1 MSKSRYKLSST
12 GNTEPPAFF
21 QLLEMGFELSK
32 FQDFYIAQNPDV
44 EFVANSPL
52 ELLGLVA
59 LYNAKGEN
67 WRVSD
72 EQIDQF
78 LEFDTNT

>member
-1 MSKSRYKLSST
+1 MASA

-21 QLLEMGFELSK
+21 LLKELGFELSK
-32 FQDFYIAQNPDV
+32 YQDFYIAQNPEV

-52 ELLGLVA
+52 ELLGLVV

-67 WRVSD
+67 WRASD

-78 LEFDTNT
+78 IEFDTNP